1 MRAPPPP
8 LSRPY
13 SIDVPTSTK
22 KATKFRSL
30 VLTDQDKQKIIL
42 IEFVLKKIAKKIF
55 VDTSSYKVTSFIYK
69 KNAFIYIYPSH
80 IFARKSPSLTRSVH
94 SIYTPMLSFL
104 GSYLPLSISSTED
117 SCMIHIF
124 NIHSTFLIGANPL
137 ANSS

>member
-1 MRAPPPP
+1 MRAHPPP

-69 KNAFIYIYPSH
+69 KMRLFIFTHPIYLLE
-80 IFARKSPSLTRSVH
+80 KVH
-94 SIYTPMLSFL
+94 L
-104 GSYLPLSISSTED
+104 
-117 SCMIHIF
+117 
-124 NIHSTFLIGANPL
+124 
-137 ANSS
+137 